1 MGVGY
6 LLDHEHG
13 LTLTV
18 FDGVVTGDE
27 WRSTARQ
34 IFADPSWPPG
44 RLNVTDLRTAD
55 LSAVT
60 RADRD
65 EIYALNAQHAP
76 KLVGMK
82 SATIGG
88 VNFEIAQKFE
98 RDDRTSGLRI
108 IPFDDLGRACE
119 WLGVP
124 VPAVAAMIEQVRR
137 QLRSP
142 DAVTDRAEP

>member
-6 LLDHEHG
+6 LLDHEHA

-27 WRSTARQ
+27 WRATVRE
-34 IFADPSWPPG
+34 IFANPSWPPG
-44 RLNVTDLRTAD
+44 RLNLTDLRTAG

-60 RADRD
+60 SADRA
-65 EIYALNAQHAP
+65 EIYALNAQHAH
-76 KLVGMK
+76 KLIGMK

-88 VNFEIAQKFE
+88 ANFETAQKFE
-98 RDDRTSGLRI
+98 HDDRSSGLRI
-108 IPFDDLGRACE
+108 IPFDDLRPACE

-124 VPAVAAMIEQVRR
+124 APAATAMIEQVRAR
-137 QLRSP
+137 LR
-142 DAVTDRAEP
+142 AQT